1 MRLGHMFGV
10 MIYEME
16 ALHTQLDVLRAGQRC
31 KFFSR
36 IVQTHISFSFIC
48 LLVVLVWLLWGDFIL
63 SFAFCA
69 AVVPGSLKELW
80 KSR

>member
-16 ALHTQLDVLRAGQRC
+16 VLHTQLDVLRAGQRC
-31 KFFSR
+31 KFFSHCS
-36 IVQTHISFSFIC
+36 THISFRFIC
-48 LLVVLVWLLWGDFIL
+48 LVVFLVCGEFIL
-63 SFAFCA
+63 SFTFW
-69 AVVPGSLKELW
+69 AVEVPGSLKELW